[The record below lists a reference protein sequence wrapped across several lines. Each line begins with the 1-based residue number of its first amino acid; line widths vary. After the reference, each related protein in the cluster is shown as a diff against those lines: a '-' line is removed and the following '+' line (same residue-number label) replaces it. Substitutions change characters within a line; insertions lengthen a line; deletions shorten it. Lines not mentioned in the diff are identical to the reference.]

1 MVSAYVRTYVA
12 ESVWLIAE
20 PLWLIAEPRWLI
32 AQPLRLIAEPLCI
45 IAYPLWLIAQ
55 TVFSSCVFFCCPFH
69 GLPGTG
75 LCYCGRSIL
84 FQALWLIV
92 DAVADISKAY

>member
-12 ESVWLIAE
+12 EPVWLIAE

-55 TVFSSCVFFCCPFH
+55 TVFSSCVVFFVVLFTVCGALVYAIAGVLFYFRHC
-69 GLPGTG
+69 GL
-75 LCYCGRSIL
+75 
-84 FQALWLIV
+84 
-92 DAVADISKAY
+92 